1 MKFTAP
7 KNFKRGRLISN
18 KYTIADLI
26 IAAAGIV
33 VSLVMEVFFLLNI
46 RENAKINLFVAIL
59 LLIPAGIAV
68 LFVVPNGIYHNIFT
82 FLVLKIMNLG
92 QRRKDIYGGIRKYA
106 AEEER
111 QDRQK
116 REEKAEEG
124 TESQKQEEKRIYKTK
139 EEVSDNTRLVRYP

>member
-7 KNFKRGRLISN
+7 KNFKRGRLIGN

-26 IAAAGIV
+26 IAAAGIIL
-33 VSLVMEVFFLLNI
+33 SLVMEVFFLLNI

-82 FLVLKIMNLG
+82 FGMLKIMNLG
-92 QRRKDIYGGIRKYA
+92 SRRKYIWGGVRSYVS
-106 AEEER
+106 
-111 QDRQK
+111 
-116 REEKAEEG
+116 EEK
-124 TESQKQEEKRIYKTK
+124 K
-139 EEVSDNTRLVRYP
+139 ENG